1 MHTTP
6 EEEKYLE
13 VEIEKQNW
21 VEEIFLL
28 LFYFPLNDWAPTPL
42 QLYLFCL
49 FAANNTPFKIHPQT
63 QQTFLFSGME
73 DRFRRLWGLSYP
85 RSPGWT
91 ECVHQQ
97 WGGSTALQPPCF
109 TYVQQQQ
116 LAKQHIDF

>member
-42 QLYLFCL
+42 QLYLF
-49 FAANNTPFKIHPQT
+49 
-63 QQTFLFSGME
+63 FL
-73 DRFRRLWGLSYP
+73 
-85 RSPGWT
+85 
-91 ECVHQQ
+91 
-97 WGGSTALQPPCF
+97 
-109 TYVQQQQ
+109 
-116 LAKQHIDF
+116 